1 MENLIVSLNC
11 VLPMFLVLCT
21 GFLVRSA
28 KVVPDEMF
36 HHLSTLSFRALLPCL
51 LFNNI
56 YTADLEKAV
65 QPRTLIFLTAW
76 LLAWFSLC
84 YAVLTSQVKDPRR
97 RGAYIQNSFRSNIA
111 VIGVSLG
118 QVMMG
123 AEGLALLSMAITIIV
138 PIYNVLAVFT
148 LETCRGGSAD
158 LRKTARGIVRNP
170 LIIACALGIICVLL
184 GVKLPFPVERAVA
197 NLGNA
202 GSVTTLVALGGS
214 FRLSGAKKNL
224 RPLTFACLTRLVL
237 APLAAVVPAAL
248 LGMQGDALGTVLI
261 IAASP
266 MASTSYPMA
275 LACGSDHEL
284 TGQLVVLTSL
294 ICSFT
299 LFLWIFSLK
308 QLGLL

>member
-56 YTADLEKAV
+56 YTADLEQAARPGALAYV
-65 QPRTLIFLTAW
+65 LGW
-76 LLAWFSLC
+76 LLVWFIAC
-84 YAVLTSQVKDPRR
+84 YAVLTLQVKDPRR
-97 RGAYIQNSFRSNIA
+97 RGAFIQNSFRSNIA

-123 AEGLALLSMAITIIV
+123 AEGIALLSLAITLVV
-138 PIYNVLAVFT
+138 PLYNVLAVFT
-148 LETCRGGSAD
+148 LESCRGGSVD
-158 LRKTARGIVRNP
+158 LRKTARGVVRNP
-170 LIIACALGIICVLL
+170 LIIGCALGILCVLL
-184 GVKLPFPVERAVA
+184 KLKLPSPVERAVA

-214 FRLSGAKKNL
+214 FRLAGVRKNSKAL
-224 RPLTFACLTRLVL
+224 AVACSTRLIL
-237 APLAAVVPAAL
+237 APLAALIPAIL
-248 LGMQGDALGTVLI
+248 LGMRGDVLGTVLI

-266 MASTSYPMA
+266 CASTAYPMA
-275 LACGSDHEL
+275 LACNSDHEL
-284 TGQLVVLTSL
+284 TGHLVVLTSL
-294 ICSFT
+294 LCSFT